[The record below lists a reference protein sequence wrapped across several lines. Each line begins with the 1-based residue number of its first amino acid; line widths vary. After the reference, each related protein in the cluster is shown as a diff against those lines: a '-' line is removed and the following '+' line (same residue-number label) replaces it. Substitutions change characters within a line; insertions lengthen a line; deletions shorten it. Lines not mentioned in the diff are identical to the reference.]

1 MTVNEF
7 IKELQKL
14 PEKRKEKEIVCIA
27 PNLMEFEP
35 KLRIKLI
42 DKFDCLNK
50 SENNIES
57 TVIFYE

>member
-1 MTVNEF
+1 MTINEF
-7 IKELQKL
+7 INELQKL
-14 PEKRKEKEIVCIA
+14 SNERKEKEIFVIA
-27 PNLMEFEP
+27 PNGLEFEP

-42 DKFDCLNK
+42 DKYDVLNK

>member
-7 IKELQKL
+7 IKKLQKL
-14 PEKRKEKEIVCIA
+14 PEKRKEKEIICIA
-27 PNLMEFEP
+27 PNGIEVEP

-42 DKFDCLNK
+42 DNFDWLNK

-57 TVIFYE
+57 TIIFYE